1 MKKIVKKIAFV
12 SFLLF
17 LVAGTI
23 AYVVFD
29 QGSFSE
35 ADLRVEII
43 GPEEVSVGE
52 TVDYKIR
59 YRNNS
64 DIRLEDVSVTFQY
77 PETAVP
83 IQEDEDEV
91 VEQRESLRR
100 VEELNDIN
108 PGEEEIINFKAKI
121 FGEERD
127 AVEALAWFN
136 YSPQNLSADYEIE
149 RSHTGII
156 TEVPL
161 SFEFDLPDQ
170 IEKDEEFPFRVRY
183 FSQLEEGLENL
194 GVRLDYPSD
203 FEFVRS
209 TPRGLEDNQWER
221 EFLGGNEGA
230 VIEIFGK
237 LGGEEGDIK
246 GFKGELG
253 IWKFDRFITLKRIE
267 GEVLIPQPD
276 LFIDIIVNDSPD
288 HIANPGEDLLY
299 DIYFKNIGDQTIEDL
314 FLTVDLDT
322 EILNMNETEP
332 MGGRFQPNAGSII
345 WSHSSFSELRRLRP
359 DDEEKLSFWSKV
371 NENDLPYNPEAV
383 VSLSMNNSRE
393 ESRVKINT
401 VMEMNQRFI
410 VGEEDPFE
418 SEGPLPLELN
428 RPSTYTVNW
437 EIKNHYNDLEDV
449 KVTSRLP
456 EDAGIIDRDYFED
469 SEFEFDSDTG
479 EITWKIE
486 EVEGGAGISRNP
498 PRANFQVEI
507 IPVSSTDEEVE
518 LIGET
523 EVSGIDTWTEEELV
537 ETSRPLFHIDL
548 LEEAEIDFDSDPEE
562 IEFEEDEE

>member
-449 KVTSRLP
+449 KVASRLP
-456 EDAGIIDRDYFED
+456 EDAGIIDREYFED

>member
-127 AVEALAWFN
+127 SVEALAWFN